1 MVTWKEGPEASVTK
15 HNTPWHDPRGRR
27 KFFAKEHIMR
37 NIKSLTII
45 SALAALVGLTGCEIF
60 QHHDSERTAGRVL
73 DDKTITA
80 KVVTAL
86 KTEPVFKFD
95 QVDVKTFDGVVQ
107 LSGFVNTEEQ
117 KTRAAELAQQTPGV
131 SQVVNSISL
140 KPQPGP
146 TPTGRATG
154 YSRPQTSPGPQKES
168 PSPQQP

>member
-1 MVTWKEGPEASVTK
+1 MISG
-15 HNTPWHDPRGRR
+15 
-27 KFFAKEHIMR
+27 
-37 NIKSLTII
+37 I
-45 SALAALVGLTGCEIF
+45 SALAALVGLTGCETF
-60 QHHDSERTAGRVL
+60 QHHDGERTAGRVL

-107 LSGFVNTEEQ
+107 LSGFVNTDEQ
-117 KTRAAELAQQTPGV
+117 KNRAAELAQQTPGV

-146 TPTGRATG
+146 TPTGRPSG
-154 YSRPQTSPGPQKES
+154 NFQPQTTPAPTRETPAQ
-168 PSPQQP
+168 QQP